1 MKYNFVTDVTS
12 MVVEEDDEY
21 ITKKK
26 LEEKEVKQK
35 DTNQYSYVSRSSANM
50 PQYNM
55 ASNVHKTS
63 YNSYSYNSI
72 PKMASVPTM
81 MATTGRPNLAQRYA
95 TFENENTKIFPE
107 LKVSENTNRKLMKL
121 KYVLTYLVTL
131 HTRHLTLLCLLT

>member
-21 ITKKK
+21 ITKKN
-26 LEEKEVKQK
+26 LEEKEVKQR

-95 TFENENTKIFPE
+95 TFENESIN
-107 LKVSENTNRKLMKL
+107 
-121 KYVLTYLVTL
+121 
-131 HTRHLTLLCLLT
+131 

>member
-1 MKYNFVTDVTS
+1 

-21 ITKKK
+21 ITTKN
-26 LEEKEVKQK
+26 LEEKEVKQR

-55 ASNVHKTS
+55 ASNS
-63 YNSYSYNSI
+63 YNSV
-72 PKMASVPTM
+72 PKMASIPM